1 MVWIATSGT
10 LTSNTSEINFSSIP
24 TTFTHLQI
32 RIFGRGTTS
41 FSDGL
46 TLYTRLNNDSGANY
60 ADHQVFGNGSSA
72 FSSGGTSKTQ
82 MDASQV
88 FADSS
93 ATANIYGVTIVDILD
108 YANTNKNTTIR
119 TLGGWD
125 GSSTKGRATL
135 ASGLWMNTAAVNAIK
150 FLIDGSFVAG
160 TRADLYGI
168 TSSQVTGA

>member
-1 MVWIATSGT
+1 MVFIASSGV
-10 LTSNTSEINFSSIP
+10 LTGNTAEINFSSIP
-24 TTFTHLQI
+24 ATFTHLQV
-32 RIFGRGTTS
+32 RVFGRGTTS

-46 TLYTRLNNDSGANY
+46 TLYTRLNNDSGSNY
-60 ADHQVFGNGSSA
+60 ADHQVFGNGTAA
-72 FSSGGTSKTQ
+72 FSSGGATKTQ

-125 GSSTKGRATL
+125 GNSTKGRATL

-150 FLIDGSFVAG
+150 LLIDGNFVAG

-168 TSSQVTGA
+168 TTSSATGA

>member
-1 MVWIATSGT
+1 MVFIASSGV
-10 LTSNTSEINFSSIP
+10 LTGNTAEINFSSIP
-24 TTFTHLQI
+24 ATFTHLQV
-32 RIFGRGTTS
+32 RVFGRGTTS

-46 TLYTRLNNDSGANY
+46 TLYTRLNNDSGSNY
-60 ADHQVFGNGSSA
+60 ADHQVFGNGTAA
-72 FSSGGTSKTQ
+72 FSSGGATKTQ

-125 GSSTKGRATL
+125 GNSTKGRATL

-150 FLIDGSFVAG
+150 LLIDGNFVAG

-168 TSSQVTGA
+168 TTSSVTGA